1 MSEIF
6 EREKSFGWK
15 VNVVAAHVAKL
26 LEQELA
32 KHDFP
37 KSFWPTMMCLWE
49 QEGMT
54 QRELSDKSRIENS
67 TTTRTLDKLEE
78 RGWVER
84 QADPNSRRSYRIYL
98 TEEGRKLKGT
108 LQPLANQVNQNA
120 LSHLE
125 EKEQQEL
132 LRLLTKVMDGV
143 AGK

>member
-1 MSEIF
+1 
-6 EREKSFGWK
+6 
-15 VNVVAAHVAKL
+15 
-26 LEQELA
+26 
-32 KHDFP
+32 
-37 KSFWPTMMCLWE
+37 MMCLWE